1 MVLAATFA
9 PAPAS
14 ADPQDWSVPGGRFF
28 TQTGGYAVVDRD
40 GVPFWSEFQRL
51 GGVQGVG
58 YPVSQRFEW
67 DGFVVQ
73 AMQRVI
79 FQWQPATGQ
88 VSFVNVFDLLTEAGK
103 DDWLL
108 AVRQTPKPLPPEF
121 DAGKPWGEVLQTRLA
136 LLDENPA
143 IKRQYYSV
151 AGDPIAMNGLPTSRV
166 TDMGNN
172 YTIRAQ
178 RVVIQQ
184 WKIDVPW
191 AKAGQV
197 TVALGGDI
205 AKEAGLLPREAITPY
220 GGSRPPPTPEAIT
233 PDAGSHYSRRR
244 NRHSHSSQY
253 SHGSQSLPTP
263 ATATPTPEAA
273 TPTPS
278 ENPVLSQ
285 INTYR
290 LAAGVAPAQLNQAL
304 LTAAEGHVAY
314 YDLNEGDPALAGMG
328 LHQQQPGAPG
338 FTGASFDD
346 RARAAGYSGTAVT
359 ENAGF
364 GGLEFAIEWAI
375 NTVNHRL
382 PLIHPSAL
390 DMGFAESSES
400 GFNIVDVGMTL
411 EAVTIPLPSVYPADG
426 ATAVPRSWGRR
437 RNAEPGSR
445 HSPDR
450 SAIRSLLPS
459 PFRSTVEWTSFQL
472 AGPNNQPLAIS
483 SPIKSWMNAAAVI
496 PHQPLKPETTYTAT
510 VTATVDGD
518 LVTKTW
524 RFTTAP

>member
-1 MVLAATFA
+1 MIRRLLVHGIAVAVVLAATFA

-88 VSFVNVFDLLTEAGK
+88 VNYVNVFDLLTEANK

-121 DAGKPWGEVLQTRLA
+121 DAGKPWGEIVQARLA

-151 AGDPIAMNGLPTSRV
+151 VGDPIAMNGLPTSRV

-205 AKEAGLLPREAITPY
+205 AKEAGLLPADAITP
-220 GGSRPPPTPEAIT
+220 TT
-233 PDAGSHYSRRR
+233 
-244 NRHSHSSQY
+244 
-253 SHGSQSLPTP
+253 
-263 ATATPTPEAA
+263 
-273 TPTPS
+273 
-278 ENPVLSQ
+278 
-285 INTYR
+285 
-290 LAAGVAPAQLNQAL
+290 
-304 LTAAEGHVAY
+304 
-314 YDLNEGDPALAGMG
+314 
-328 LHQQQPGAPG
+328 
-338 FTGASFDD
+338 
-346 RARAAGYSGTAVT
+346 
-359 ENAGF
+359 
-364 GGLEFAIEWAI
+364 IE
-375 NTVNHRL
+375 
-382 PLIHPSAL
+382 
-390 DMGFAESSES
+390 
-400 GFNIVDVGMTL
+400 
-411 EAVTIPLPSVYPADG
+411 
-426 ATAVPRSWGRR
+426 AVPRRRKPSPQRRKPSPRHRQRPLRR
-437 RNAEPGSR
+437 R
-445 HSPDR
+445 
-450 SAIRSLLPS
+450 
-459 PFRSTVEWTSFQL
+459 
-472 AGPNNQPLAIS
+472 
-483 SPIKSWMNAAAVI
+483 
-496 PHQPLKPETTYTAT
+496 KPPPPRRRRTQY
-510 VTATVDGD
+510 
-518 LVTKTW
+518 
-524 RFTTAP
+524 

>member
-1 MVLAATFA
+1 MIRRLLVHGIAVAVVLAATFA
-9 PAPAS
+9 PAPAR
-14 ADPQDWSVPGGRFF
+14 ADPLDWAVPGGRFF

-205 AKEAGLLPREAITPY
+205 AKEAGLLPREAIIPTVEAV
-220 GGSRPPPTPEAIT
+220 PPTPEAIT
-233 PDAGSHYSRRR
+233 PTPEAITPTPEAVT
-244 NRHSHSSQY
+244 
-253 SHGSQSLPTP
+253 PTP
-263 ATATPTPEAA
+263 ATATPTPDAT
-273 TPTPS
+273 TPTAS
-278 ENPVLSQ
+278 ENAILSQ
-285 INTYR
+285 INAYR
-290 LAAGVAPAQLNQAL
+290 LAAGVAPAQVNQAL

-364 GGLEFAIEWAI
+364 GGLEFAIEWAM

-426 ATAVPRSWGRR
+426 ATAVPRSWDGGEAP
-437 RNAEPGSR
+437 NPAPGIPR
-445 HSPDR
+445 PLGYPLTV
-450 SAIRSLLPS
+450 AFALPQH
-459 PFRSTVEWTSFQL
+459 VEWTSFQL

-483 SPIKSWMNAAAVI
+483 SPIKSWMNAAAII

-510 VTATVDGD
+510 VTATVDGEP
-518 LVTKTW
+518 VTKTW